1 MTTMDGRR
9 SQDPG
14 PRERSL
20 NDAADA
26 NGVRDSAMAVGIT
39 APSPM
44 STRLASELFARLLLE
59 LPAHRRELHSALRTG
74 DQERL
79 ARAAHK
85 LLGAVVYCNLPE
97 LAEALREL
105 KRMTE
110 SGDATRTG
118 PALDKVLRQIDELLA
133 CSGYRE
139 T

>member
-39 APSPM
+39 
-44 STRLASELFARLLLE
+44 ASELFARLLLE